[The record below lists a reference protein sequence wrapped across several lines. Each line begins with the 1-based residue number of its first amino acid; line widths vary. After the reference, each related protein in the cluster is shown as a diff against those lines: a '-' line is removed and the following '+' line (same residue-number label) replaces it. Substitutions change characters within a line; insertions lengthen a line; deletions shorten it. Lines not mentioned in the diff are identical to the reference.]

1 MKRFFILA
9 SAAIVA
15 LASCAKTEVVYNDAP
30 EEIAFKQITNVMT
43 KADDLSGS
51 MGVYAYYNGA
61 SYFGKTEFAQQTG
74 ETYWTA
80 ADPKYWPVSGNV
92 GFVMY
97 APFDATV
104 ESTSMDNLTFTKSAG
119 DNKDLLYGTVTSAKT
134 QNAVPVTFNHALT
147 NVFVNVKGDASVTL
161 VSVELLEVGD
171 AGTGEVDFSN
181 SKVTWTATAVKSPV
195 IYNTEQALS
204 STPIPCT
211 SCLVLPAEEL
221 DEQQIKLTYKV
232 AGSVGNLTYTTDTGV
247 GTNVLGT
254 AWESGKKYIYNITVG
269 VDEIMFDADVAD
281 WTEGNGASGKDL

>member
-9 SAAIVA
+9 TAAIVA

-30 EEIAFKQITNVMT
+30 EQIAFKQITNVMT
-43 KADDLSGS
+43 KADLSGS

-80 ADPKYWPVSGNV
+80 ADPKYWPVSGDV

-97 APFDATV
+97 APFNATV
-104 ESTSMDNLTFTKSAG
+104 ESTSIGNLTFTKSVG
-119 DNKDLLYGTVTSAKT
+119 DNDDLLYGTVTSPKT
-134 QNAVPVTFNHALT
+134 SNAVTVTLNHALT
-147 NVFVNVKGDASVTL
+147 NVLVNVKGDPSVTL

-171 AGTGEVDFSN
+171 AGTGAVDFSN
-181 SKVTWTATAVKSPV
+181 SEVIWTPTAVKSPV

-204 STPIPCT
+204 PTPISCT
-211 SCLVLPAEEL
+211 SCLVLPAEQL
-221 DEQQIKLTYKV
+221 DAQQIKLTYKV
-232 AGSVGNLTYTTDTGV
+232 AGSVGTLTYTTADGV

-254 AWESGKKYIYNITVG
+254 AWESGKKYIYNINVG

-281 WTEGNGASGKDL
+281 WTAGNGVDGEDL